1 MVFVAIA
8 NVAFAVAALTFMF
21 VQVSVNRELSR
32 RVSSLEARQLE
43 RDLGPVPGRPGGAP
57 GNRN

>member
-21 VQVSVNRELSR
+21 QQVKVNRELSR

-43 RDLGPVPGRPGGAP
+43 RALGPVPGRPA
-57 GNRN
+57 RR